1 MALEVV
7 MPHGDGKGATTTTAI
22 AYPLAWRIIAALLTA
37 ISGAALP
44 VLLVITVSG
53 IHYFP
58 PLMLMRVFS
67 ILVIAPASAAWLIK
81 RAFAAR
87 VEVTGGTL
95 VIERRELRVE
105 IPCRA
110 IARITAWTIPLPG
123 SGLWLRL
130 QSGRRFR
137 YGLQLDDPTALLEA
151 LAEAGG
157 LDAARVLLQHPSVV
171 YARAKHGGP
180 RWRWYHLLLKY
191 PAFAL
196 VPTLPLFRVD
206 QIIVWGGTFGQYYL
220 RGLKPYLQGFG
231 LLWTVMIID
240 LVIYAGGWRIL
251 AEAGVL
257 LAAWA
262 APSRAARVRR
272 LAEVACRVLY
282 YGGIPA
288 LLIWRF
294 LP

>member
-1 MALEVV
+1 MVRRR
-7 MPHGDGKGATTTTAI
+7 GQGKGATTTSAI

-37 ISGAALP
+37 ISGATLP
-44 VLLVITVSG
+44 VLLVIIVAG

-58 PLMLMRVFS
+58 PLMLMRVFAV
-67 ILVIAPASAAWLIK
+67 LVVAPAGAAWLIK
-81 RAFAAR
+81 HAFAAK
-87 VEVTGGTL
+87 VEVTGDTL

-110 IARITAWTIPLPG
+110 IARISAWTIPLPG

-130 QSGRRFR
+130 QSGRRFC
-137 YGLQLDDPTALLEA
+137 YGLQLDDPTALLET
-151 LAEAGG
+151 LAEAGRLEG
-157 LDAARVLLQHPSVV
+157 ARVLLQHPSVV
-171 YARAKHGGP
+171 YARAKHSGP
-180 RWRWYHLLLKY
+180 RWRWYHFVLKF
-191 PAFAL
+191 PVFAL

-220 RGLKPYLQGFG
+220 RGLTPYLQGFG
-231 LLWTVMIID
+231 LLWTVATID
-240 LVIYAGGWRIL
+240 LVIYAGGWRVV

-262 APSRAARVRR
+262 APSRVARVRR
-272 LAEVACRVLY
+272 LAEVGCRVLY

-288 LLIWRF
+288 LLIRRF
-294 LP
+294 LPW